1 MKNLMCLGLVAL
13 VVASAC
19 GKKDET
25 PPPAAGGVQ
34 GANGQYP
41 QGQPGQYPQGQPGQ
55 YPQGQPGQPGAY
67 PQPGPNTPAPGPGP
81 APAPQLATPG
91 PLALPC
97 TNDAACVFAR
107 CNTQYGKCAFPCL
120 ANTDCN
126 PGHACNA
133 QTGACLPGGG

>member
-41 QGQPGQYPQGQPGQ
+41 NNGQPTGYPNNGQPTG
-55 YPQGQPGQPGAY
+55 YPNNGQPTGYPNNGQPT
-67 PQPGPNTPAPGPGP
+67 PVTPA
-81 APAPQLATPG
+81 APQLATPG

-97 TNDAACVFAR
+97 TADSACGLAH
-107 CNTQYGKCAFPCL
+107 CNTQYSKCAFPCV
-120 ANTDCN
+120 ANTDCIQGN
-126 PGHACNA
+126 SCNA
-133 QTGACLPGGG
+133 QTGFCLPGGG

>member
-41 QGQPGQYPQGQPGQ
+41 NNGQPTGYPNNGQPT
-55 YPQGQPGQPGAY
+55 PV
-67 PQPGPNTPAPGPGP
+67 TPA
-81 APAPQLATPG
+81 APQLATPG

-97 TNDAACVFAR
+97 TADSACGLAH
-107 CNTQYGKCAFPCL
+107 CNTQYSKCAFPCV
-120 ANTDCN
+120 ANTDCIQGN
-126 PGHACNA
+126 SCNA
-133 QTGACLPGGG
+133 QTGFCLPGGG